1 MCMLTTIPPA
11 SATKHETYLAQTV
24 RRYLKLQI
32 IFRSLGS
39 KKFKGLGLIVTTQSA
54 IIVLPAKY
62 SNIGILPRSRRCRF
76 VRTSER
82 TSGLFS
88 MRKKINHFGCIQVS
102 NLGAAYLSIYLLSIY
117 VSNLS
122 AKDNFYIIICI

>member
-11 SATKHETYLAQTV
+11 SSTKHETYLAQTV

-54 IIVLPAKY
+54 IIVLTAKY
-62 SNIGILPRSRRCRF
+62 SNIGILHRSRRCRF
-76 VRTSER
+76 VRTSLGFVFNAQVNKSFWLYSSKQFRCCLSTIYELTRR
-82 TSGLFS
+82 TSYRLT
-88 MRKKINHFGCIQVS
+88 INECRVT
-102 NLGAAYLSIYLLSIY
+102 
-117 VSNLS
+117 
-122 AKDNFYIIICI
+122 D